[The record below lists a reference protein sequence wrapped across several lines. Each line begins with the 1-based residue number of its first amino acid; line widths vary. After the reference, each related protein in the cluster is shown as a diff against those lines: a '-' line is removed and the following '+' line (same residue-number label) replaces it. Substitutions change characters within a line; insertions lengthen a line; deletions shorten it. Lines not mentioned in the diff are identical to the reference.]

1 MRITYINYLTEKQGD
16 GSIHAAYGKKYESLV
31 EVKTVAS

>member
-1 MRITYINYLTEKQGD
+1 MRITYINYLTEKQGY
-16 GSIHAAYGKKYESLV
+16 GRIHAAYGKKYESLV